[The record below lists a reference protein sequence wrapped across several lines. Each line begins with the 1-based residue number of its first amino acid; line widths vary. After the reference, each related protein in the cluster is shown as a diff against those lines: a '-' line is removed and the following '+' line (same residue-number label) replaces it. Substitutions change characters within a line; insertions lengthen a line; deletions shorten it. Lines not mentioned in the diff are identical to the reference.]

1 MDIFIENKINHYAGS
16 IIAGGEKRDHH
27 ALGAFNFY
35 MAARRV
41 EKGEYTDQDLGMM
54 DAITEVLLEA
64 KIIDKGQRFTQL
76 LK

>member
-1 MDIFIENKINHYAGS
+1 
-16 IIAGGEKRDHH
+16 
-27 ALGAFNFY
+27 
-35 MAARRV
+35 MATRRV

>member
-1 MDIFIENKINHYAGS
+1 MDIFIENKINDYAGS
-16 IIAGGEKRDHH
+16 IISGGEKRDHH
-27 ALGAFNFY
+27 ALEALNFY
-35 MAARRV
+35 MATRRV